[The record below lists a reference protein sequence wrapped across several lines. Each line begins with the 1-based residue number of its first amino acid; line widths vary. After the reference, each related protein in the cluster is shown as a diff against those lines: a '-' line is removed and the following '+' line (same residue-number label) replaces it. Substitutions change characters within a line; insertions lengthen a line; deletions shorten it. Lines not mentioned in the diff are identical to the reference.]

1 MNTNESPKQVF
12 IDITY
17 ELHELLEYIIVHTDN
32 FSNHDV
38 SIDLKEKSNIVKI
51 DTMPIKTFGR
61 CFAIQLGK
69 EIVSQGVHAI
79 DFLSNMNLYVYFH
92 HPGQFLSIDTKSK
105 LYTLKGRNHFMD
117 MTYSIMKNTLKSE
130 STIPCSGD
138 TNFEF
143 DNCFYQAIA
152 QDLTNKLNC
161 VVPFIKSSENNN
173 ICVNKTQTEV
183 DKISKKFKVL
193 SSKTTTRTCMSPCK
207 SMDIFFGVLSDDVFK
222 NDCQGL
228 LYQKLRGLETPH
240 LERPCDGKSFL
251 RIYFKSNVK
260 LQETVYDYTL
270 LSLLAEIGGY
280 TGLFLGIS
288 IAKFTTVLEM
298 MFEWL
303 NLLT

>member
-61 CFAIQLGK
+61 CYAIQLGK

-117 MTYSIMKNTLKSE
+117 MTYSIMKNTLRSE

-138 TNFEF
+138 TNFG
-143 DNCFYQAIA
+143 I
-152 QDLTNKLNC
+152 
-161 VVPFIKSSENNN
+161 
-173 ICVNKTQTEV
+173 
-183 DKISKKFKVL
+183 
-193 SSKTTTRTCMSPCK
+193 
-207 SMDIFFGVLSDDVFK
+207 
-222 NDCQGL
+222 
-228 LYQKLRGLETPH
+228 
-240 LERPCDGKSFL
+240 
-251 RIYFKSNVK
+251 
-260 LQETVYDYTL
+260 L
-270 LSLLAEIGGY
+270 LSFDWLESSLEKILAICSCCICCRY
-280 TGLFLGIS
+280 CVWGILKGKGCDFPY
-288 IAKFTTVLEM
+288 I
-298 MFEWL
+298 WR
-303 NLLT
+303 